1 MTIIFLFLFF
11 LFSLIAVFPPK
22 ENINK
27 YVLYLVLGLILVL
40 ISSFRP
46 EQGNPDYAVYRKLY
60 EDAKTWDAIV
70 EPSYFLI
77 SQLVYLVFDNILYLF
92 IIYAC
97 LGVYLK
103 LTAIKQLTDLWF
115 LSLMVYVSYFF
126 ILHEMVQIRAGIAT
140 AFLLLSVKPIYD
152 RNLKLFLVLVLLATF
167 FHVSSLIIL
176 PLWFLGI
183 FKDRKKVNTYFLI
196 LVLPIAY
203 GIYFLK
209 MTLLNFIP
217 IPYVQEKI
225 DLYTQLQELET
236 DAFLTDINVFN
247 FVFLAKIIIYYFLV
261 YKRELLMTRNKYTVL
276 LLNIYAISLF
286 MYPALAAMPVMAGR
300 VSEFLG
306 VVEIILIPLVYYV
319 FRPHYVGT
327 LLVLVWSLGII
338 MVNLFKSK
346 LLG

>member
-1 MTIIFLFLFF
+1 MTELVFFLFF
-11 LFSLIAVFPPK
+11 AFSLISIFPPK

-27 YVLYLVLGLILVL
+27 NVLFFGLGIILVL
-40 ISSFRP
+40 ISGFRP
-46 EQGNPDYAVYRKLY
+46 EEGNPDYGVYLKLY
-60 EDAKTWDAIV
+60 EDAKTWDALV
-70 EPSYFLI
+70 EPSFILI
-77 SQLVYLVFDNILYLF
+77 SQIVYLVFNNILYLF
-92 IIYAC
+92 LIYAF

-115 LSLMVYVSYFF
+115 LSLVAYVSYFF
-126 ILHEMVQIRAGIAT
+126 ILHEVIQIRVGVACGL
-140 AFLLLSVKPIYD
+140 FLLCIKPIYD
-152 RNLKLFLVLVLLATF
+152 RNLKLFLFLALLATF

-176 PLWFLGI
+176 PFWFLGK
-183 FKDRKKVNTYFLI
+183 FKDINKANTCFLVFVI
-196 LVLPIAY
+196 PIAY
-203 GIYFLK
+203 SIYFLK
-209 MTLLNFIP
+209 MTVLNFIP
-217 IPYVQEKI
+217 IPYVQDKL
-225 DLYTQLQELET
+225 DLYAQLQELGTEE
-236 DAFLTDINVFN
+236 FLTNINVFN

-261 YKRELLMTRNKYTVL
+261 YKSKFLMTHNKYTIL

-319 FRPHYVGT
+319 FRPRYVGT
-327 LLVLVWSLGII
+327 IIVLVWSFGIL